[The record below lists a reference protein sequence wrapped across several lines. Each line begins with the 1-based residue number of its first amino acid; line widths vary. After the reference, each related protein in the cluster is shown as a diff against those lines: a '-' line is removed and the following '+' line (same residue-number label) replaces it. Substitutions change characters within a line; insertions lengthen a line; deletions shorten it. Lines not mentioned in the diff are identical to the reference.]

1 MILWQLFLQQFSVAT
16 LQWVFLIAGFALL
29 FLIAPRAISVQE
41 FFKGSSV
48 QHEPSYFALVSSL
61 VISWIFAK
69 SIMNAA
75 DLGFSFGIV
84 GGVGYGMYYMSFF
97 VVGLVVSRLR
107 NEFGFESLH
116 EYMQS
121 SFGKI
126 ATHIFS
132 FLLIVRLFNEVWSN
146 AMVIGLHFGPLN
158 SVPYISSILV
168 FTGLT
173 LAYTLKGGMKS
184 SIFTD
189 IVQMLLFS
197 LLLLILMGMVFPSLD
212 TSYSTLKSTSIWSWE
227 TGLNFMAV
235 ALLQSFSY
243 GFHDPVMTD
252 RAFITSPKKML
263 RSFFLAGVIG
273 FLLIVVFSF
282 IGTISQQLPGEGLP
296 PTSRLANYF
305 GLSML
310 LLINVI
316 MLTSASSTLD
326 STFTSFTKLVTKDI
340 AIIHPTKLN
349 LWKGRIIMAIL
360 AVLGII
366 PLIFSPTLLAASTVS
381 GTMVLGLAPIFLFP
395 IKRKRV
401 APWLFILPVM
411 LGFLCGL
418 AYLFLPENSQFY
430 PTEGPYASLLFINLL
445 AFTGC
450 FSSYF
455 ILRSLIYAKDSADSF

>member
-1 MILWQLFLQQFSVAT
+1 MNLWLLYLQQFTVET
-16 LQWVFLIAGFALL
+16 FQWVILIAGFFIL
-29 FLIAPRAISVQE
+29 FLIAPRAKNIHE
-41 FFKGSSV
+41 FFKGSSL
-48 QHEPSYFALVSSL
+48 QSEPSYFALVSSL

-75 DLGFSFGIV
+75 DLGFAFGIV
-84 GGVGYGMYYMSFF
+84 GGIGYGMYYVSFF
-97 VVGLVVSRLR
+97 VVGLVVYRLR
-107 NEFGFESLH
+107 NKFGFQSLH

-158 SVPYISSILV
+158 SVPYILSIVV
-168 FTGLT
+168 FTALT

-189 IVQMLLFS
+189 VVQMLLFS
-197 LLLLILMGMVFPSLD
+197 VLLFVILGMVFPAID
-212 TSYSTLKSTSIWSWE
+212 TSYSTLKNTSVWSWE

-235 ALLQSFSY
+235 AFLQSFSY

-252 RAFITSPKKML
+252 RAFITTPKKML
-263 RSFFLAGVIG
+263 RSFFLAGILG
-273 FLLIVVFSF
+273 FILIVVFSF

-296 PTSRLANYF
+296 PTSRMANYF

-326 STFTSFTKLVTKDI
+326 STFTSFTKLITKDI
-340 AIIHPTKLN
+340 GFIHPRRLN

-360 AVLGII
+360 ALLGII
-366 PLIFSPTLLAASTVS
+366 PLIFSPSLLSASTVS
-381 GTMVLGLAPIFLFP
+381 GTMVLGLAPVFLFP
-395 IKRKRV
+395 FKRKQV
-401 APWLFILPVM
+401 APWLFIVPVI

-418 AYLFLPENSQFY
+418 AYLFLPENSQLY
-430 PTEGPYASLLFINLL
+430 PTQGPYANLLFINVV
-445 AFTGC
+445 AFVLC

-455 ILRSLIYAKDSADSF
+455 ILRRVLYAYN